1 MGGHVIKTPCM
12 LVSCIFY
19 TLCQAPIAPAAEAG
33 DNPAWKAQ
41 AKGCSK
47 RFAHSAVW
55 DSKRENV
62 LLFAGEGR
70 DGKAFVFFNDL
81 WTYSPAKDE
90 WKELTLKDKA
100 LPSQRGYHCCVWDSK
115 RNQMWVFGGCGGDFK
130 GLNDLWSF
138 DPETLKWTKLDV
150 PNDGP
155 KGRLSASM
163 QYDPESDSLILVG
176 GLNSFGKGESV
187 RDLWIYDIK
196 ASKWTSKKCAAP
208 QLWQCASALDP
219 KRRLLMLHGGF
230 DEKFQVR
237 TETWIYDIAK
247 DEWREPIKGK
257 RFTDAHAGFWDAA
270 QGRMVIFGGA
280 NPAKGAKGYDE
291 LWSLDPDKAEWKQ
304 VEVKGDKPAGRAY
317 HSVTWDPKT
326 RSMIV
331 FGGTVNQFSDPPHE
345 NQIWTLRVPDK

>member
-1 MGGHVIKTPCM
+1 MIKSTSILVGGIFFAVCQ
-12 LVSCIFY
+12 VSI
-19 TLCQAPIAPAAEAG
+19 AAEG

-55 DSKRENV
+55 DSKHENM

-70 DGKAFVFFNDL
+70 NGQAFVFFNDL
-81 WTYSPAKDE
+81 WTYSPAKEE
-90 WKELTLKDKA
+90 WKELTLKEKT
-100 LPSQRGYHCCVWDSK
+100 LPSKRGYHCSVWDSK
-115 RNQMWVFGGCGGDFK
+115 RKQMWMFGGCGGDFK

-138 DPETLKWTKLDV
+138 DPDSVKWTKLDAAK
-150 PNDGP
+150 DGP

-196 ASKWTSKKCAAP
+196 AGKWTEKKCDAP
-208 QLWQCASALDP
+208 QLWQCASALDA
-219 KRRLLMLHGGF
+219 KRRLLILHAGF
-230 DEKFQVR
+230 DEKLRVR

-247 DEWREPIKGK
+247 DQWREPIKGN
-257 RFTDAHAGFWDAA
+257 RLTDAHAGFWDAA
-270 QGRMVIFGGA
+270 NERMIIFGGA
-280 NPAKGAKGYDE
+280 RPAKGAAKGYDE
-291 LWSLDPDKAEWKQ
+291 VWSLDPDKAEWKQ

-317 HSVTWDPKT
+317 HSVTWDPKA

-345 NQIWTLRVPDK
+345 NQIWTLRLPGK